1 MKMGRTF
8 LLILACLDKQSEKRR
23 FRDPIGAWP
32 CSRRMPNNSHKT
44 TRSKVENFTNLQL
57 AVNNN
62 DLDMMKAQLAS
73 KTDPN
78 ELSKGSN
85 WTTALHVAAS
95 TGNLQAIALLLEA
108 GANPYLLDS
117 HGRTVQTIA
126 MSHRHMQVIN
136 AIQDHINRVIMRKGR
151 VTDDDSLIE
160 IEVGDI
166 PGFKEES
173 FHKKCNKRIDHYS
186 DGGDTCLLPSVKRN
200 IKDGGSQR
208 PTSVPLRRSKTKEN
222 ADL

>member
-1 MKMGRTF
+1 
-8 LLILACLDKQSEKRR
+8 
-23 FRDPIGAWP
+23 
-32 CSRRMPNNSHKT
+32 MPNNSLKT
-44 TRSKVENFTNLQL
+44 AKSKADNFTDLQL

-62 DLDMMKAQLAS
+62 DLDMVKAMLAS

-78 ELSKGSN
+78 ELSTGPN

-117 HGRTVQTIA
+117 HGRTVQTTA
-126 MSHRHMQVIN
+126 MQNHHMQVIN
-136 AIQDHINRVIMRKGR
+136 VIQEHINRIVMRKGR

-160 IEVGDI
+160 IEIGDI
-166 PGFKEES
+166 PGFNEES
-173 FHKKCNKRIDHYS
+173 FHKKCSKKVDHYS
-186 DGGDTCLLPSVKRN
+186 DGGDPCLLPSKPKN
-200 IKDGGSQR
+200 GGGSQR
-208 PTSVPLRRSKTKEN
+208 PTSVPLRRSKTKDM